1 MIALLAAVVGVL
13 AAGAAFGLQNLI
25 GLVTNLC
32 WFGRVNTSLA
42 NDWDTTW
49 SSLAI
54 VLLPGVGGVIV
65 GLMARYGSPKIRGH
79 GIPEVMESVL
89 MGESKIAPR
98 VAVLKPLSAAIA
110 IGSGGPFGAEGPIIA
125 TGGAMGSIV
134 GQLLPVTEVERKTLL
149 AAGAAAG
156 MSAMFGSPVSAVILA
171 VELLLFEMRARS
183 LVPVSVASI
192 MAFVASRG
200 FTNVPLFHMD
210 AVPQALNAGPLLVC
224 AVLGV
229 IAGIAAIGV
238 SRVVYWVEDA
248 FEKLPIHWMWW
259 PAIGGLVVGATALL
273 EPRVLGVGYSNI
285 GDAIKGELT
294 LKLCLSICVFKLFAW
309 SISLGTGTSGGV
321 LAPVLTVGA
330 TLGAAMG
337 AGLDHI
343 APGISP
349 GVGVCALAVMA
360 SVFAGT
366 ARAPIAT
373 VVFALELTHRVD
385 ALPAVLACV
394 AVGQLVTVSLMKHTI
409 MTERIARRGIPIGHE
424 YTHDELALIRVA
436 QVMTREVLTVP
447 AHLGLED
454 LKQWF
459 APHGIRTKH
468 QGYPVVDPSG
478 RLVGVITRKDVQTAL
493 DGTAPF
499 AFAGD
504 LVGGPPITV
513 YADDPVRTA
522 ADRLVGAGVGRLI
535 VVDRQDPTRI
545 MGILSRSDILEAS
558 KRARPSRVGSANG
571 SANGSVNPIR
581 APSAVRAI
589 ALPTVERV
597 R

>member
-1 MIALLAAVVGVL
+1 MALLAAVVGVL

-25 GLVTNLC
+25 GFFSNLC
-32 WFGRVNTSLA
+32 WFGRVATSLA
-42 NDWDTTW
+42 DDWNHHW
-49 SSLAI
+49 PAGVAI
-54 VLLPGVGGVIV
+54 ALPAVGGLIV

-89 MGESKIAPR
+89 TGESKIAPR
-98 VAVLKPLSAAIA
+98 VALLKPLSAAIA

-125 TGGAMGSIV
+125 TGGALGSIV
-134 GQLLPVTEVERKTLL
+134 GQLLPVTAVERKTLL

-156 MSAMFGSPVSAVILA
+156 MSAMFGSPVAAVILA

-183 LVPVSVASI
+183 LVPVSVASV

-200 FTNVPLFHMD
+200 FTTVPLFPMA
-210 AVPQALNAGPLLVC
+210 AVPQAMQPGPLLVC
-224 AVLGV
+224 AALGV
-229 IAGIAAIGV
+229 VAGIAAIGV
-238 SRVVYWVEDA
+238 TRVVYWVEDV

-259 PAIGGLVVGATALL
+259 PALGGLVVGSTSLL
-273 EPRVLGVGYSNI
+273 EPRVLGVGYRNI
-285 GDAIKGELT
+285 GDAIAGSLSLE
-294 LKLCLSICVFKLFAW
+294 LCLSICVFKLFAW
-309 SISLGTGTSGGV
+309 SVSLGTGTSGGV

-330 TLGAAMG
+330 TLGAAAG
-337 AGLDHI
+337 AGLDHV
-343 APGISP
+343 APGLSP

-366 ARAPIAT
+366 ARAPLAT

-394 AVGQLVTVSLMKHTI
+394 AMGQLVTVSLMRHTI

-424 YTHDELALIRVA
+424 YTHDELALIRVS

-447 AHLGLED
+447 AHLVFAD
-454 LKQWF
+454 LKEWF

-478 RLVGVITRKDVQTAL
+478 RLVGVITRKDVQQAL
-493 DGTAPF
+493 EASAPP

-504 LVGGPPITV
+504 LVAGPPITV
-513 YADDPVRTA
+513 SADEPVREA
-522 ADRLVGAGVGRLI
+522 ADRLVAAGVGRLV
-535 VVDRQDPTRI
+535 VVDRGDPGRI
-545 MGILSRSDILEAS
+545 VGILSRSDILEAS
-558 KRARPSRVGSANG
+558 KRSRPSQANG
-571 SANGSVNPIR
+571 AVNGIR